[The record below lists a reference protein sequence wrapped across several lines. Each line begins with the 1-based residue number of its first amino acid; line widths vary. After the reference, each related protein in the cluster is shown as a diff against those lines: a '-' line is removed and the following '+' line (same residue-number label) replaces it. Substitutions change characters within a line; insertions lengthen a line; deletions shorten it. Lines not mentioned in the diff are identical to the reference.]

1 MNSHFFFYD
10 MAYNSSMKR
19 LKIHFKNFLFFS
31 FMMCVYCAPSFAAP
45 GSEGFPPLPFDQ
57 EPPEEELPD
66 KQHYKRPPKDPD
78 NIIHYR
84 GNRAYTENLP
94 LEIVHTR
101 CERKA
106 ENIVSIVIFFNQ
118 SINPLTLRSDSFHLN
133 NKVIPF
139 GMRFHFNKKGNS
151 VSMLLPVTEDTFK
164 LKVQNISS
172 FDGKMIEPV
181 ELLIEVD
188 SE

>member
-1 MNSHFFFYD
+1 
-10 MAYNSSMKR
+10 
-19 LKIHFKNFLFFS
+19 
-31 FMMCVYCAPSFAAP
+31 MCVHCAPSFAAP
-45 GSEGFPPLPFDQ
+45 GSEVFPPLPFNQ
-57 EPPEEELPD
+57 EPPEDVLSD
-66 KQHYKRPPKDPD
+66 KAHHIRPPKDPD

-106 ENIVSIVIFFNQ
+106 DEVVSLVIFFNQ
-118 SINPLTLRSDSFHLN
+118 SINPLTVHPDSFLLN
-133 NKVIPF
+133 NKVVPF

-151 VSMLLPVTEDTFK
+151 VRMLLPVNEETFK
-164 LKVQNISS
+164 LKVLNISS
-172 FDGKMIEPV
+172 FDGKIIEPV

>member
-1 MNSHFFFYD
+1 MFVPCT
-10 MAYNSSMKR
+10 A
-19 LKIHFKNFLFFS
+19 
-31 FMMCVYCAPSFAAP
+31 SFAAP
-45 GSEGFPPLPFDQ
+45 DSEVFPPLPSEQ
-57 EPPEEELPD
+57 ELPEEAFPKDEEAKENDFLKGDFKRLPP
-66 KQHYKRPPKDPD
+66 PPKDPD

-172 FDGKMIEPV
+172 FDGKIIEPI
-181 ELLIEVD
+181 ELLIEV
-188 SE
+188 EGER

>member
-57 EPPEEELPD
+57 ELPEEAVEHQQYP
-66 KQHYKRPPKDPD
+66 RPPKDPD
-78 NIIHYR
+78 KIIHYR

-172 FDGKMIEPV
+172 FDGKIIEPV